1 MTHSPKSGE
10 RYGWDD
16 FKGTRNEWA
25 WWWLE
30 FHYMHHAKA
39 EDDIETEVFC
49 VELRRT
55 QFLYKRAL
63 AKIENL
69 RAALLDLYETTKAE
83 HGVHESEIEPWD
95 SSSLGNAKGALA
107 DDQGEEK

>member
-1 MTHSPKSGE
+1 MREFRLEDVVVVKTPSDCKWCERRVNSYVESVKEWQKS
-10 RYGWDD
+10 YDQ
-16 FKGTRNEWA
+16 A
-25 WWWLE
+25 L
-30 FHYMHHAKA
+30 
-39 EDDIETEVFC
+39 
-49 VELRRT
+49 
-55 QFLYKRAL
+55 KR
-63 AKIENL
+63 IENL